1 MNPTDILLP
10 QNRDK
15 SKAYLVNKLRL
26 AVKEW
31 RDSGYPNTTATTKRL
46 LNFWFNEDH
55 VVNNEKFE
63 FWYAQ
68 RESIETLIYV
78 YEVLKERSFIDL
90 ARDFGDGQQMFDPE
104 RDIYPL
110 YGFKMATGTGK
121 TYVMALSIVWQYFNH
136 KFENSS
142 DYTSKFLLI
151 AGEKNVIYDR
161 LKRDYENGK
170 IFREIPLIPPE
181 WSDQFDLKAV
191 LKEDPISSIP
201 DSVLFLTN
209 VQQLQERAS
218 IKKETD
224 KFVDDVLDLKEVN
237 RTNIAQ
243 ENRIKEV
250 LEKIPNIMILK
261 DEAHHI
267 YNYEKKWK
275 QILVELHK
283 SLGSKYGKGFN
294 SELDFSATPRG
305 ENGVLFP
312 WLIVDF
318 SLKEA
323 IEMNIVKRPLK
334 GIVQSATEITS
345 TNVVERYRAWIEAGI
360 KRWQEYKD
368 ALSRLNK
375 KPILFFQCPDNKQA
389 DQLKGYLETLPQLQG
404 KILLIHTDSTGEVAK
419 SDIEEA
425 RKFAQTVDSKE
436 NKFEVIVS
444 TMMLNEGWDVRNV
457 NVIVGLR
464 PYTSERNV
472 LPEQVIGRG
481 LRKMFPDENPSVK
494 DFVNILEVIG
504 PPGLMQIIEEL
515 EKDENI
521 TFGTSNLD
529 TQVNITTIFVDMEKK
544 DLDIE
549 IPILTPSIVVRE
561 FELDESILDK
571 LPALSIKLE
580 NKVFKTTYRAVDMV
594 TGVVQVE
601 RNWDLPVPQDVKS
614 VIAYYTGRILRELS
628 LPNMFAS
635 LYPIVKEYIEGKL
648 FDQGVSIDDPRVLF
662 QISQPEIQDK
672 LIKVFVDNMKDLAF
686 IDREPTK
693 FDSIKVSET
702 SPFVWTKKAYQ
713 AKKCIFNYVPCDN
726 DLELSFSRF
735 LDTADDV
742 MAFTKLVQKIG
753 FFIEYRDS
761 QGNLRYYYPDFI
773 IRMKDKYVIV
783 ETKGEEDID
792 VQFKDKRAKIWCED
806 AERVT
811 GEKWAYV
818 RVNQDEFYKYNFGN
832 FDKLM
837 QFFLSGESI
846 N

>member
-26 AVKEW
+26 AVNEW
-31 RDSGYPNTTATTKRL
+31 RDSGYPNITNTTKRL

-55 VVNNEKFE
+55 IINNEKFE

-78 YEVLKERSFIDL
+78 YEVMKKRRFLDL
-90 ARDFGDGQQMFDPE
+90 AREFGEGPQFFDPNV
-104 RDIYPL
+104 DIYPL
-110 YGFKMATGTGK
+110 YGFKMATGSGK

-136 KFENSS
+136 KFEDDS

-161 LKRDYENGK
+161 LKRDYQDGK
-170 IFREIPLIPPE
+170 IFRDIPLIPPE
-181 WSDQFDLKAV
+181 WVDRFDLKV
-191 LKEDPISSIP
+191 ILKEDPINNIP

-209 VQQLQERAS
+209 VQQLQDKAS
-218 IKKETD
+218 RKKEAD
-224 KFVDDVLDLKEVN
+224 KFVDDILDLKEVN

-243 ENRIKEV
+243 ENRIREV
-250 LEKIPNIMILK
+250 LEKIPNIVILK

-275 QILVELHK
+275 QILIDLHK
-283 SLGSKYGKGFN
+283 SLESKYGKGFN

-305 ENGVLFP
+305 ENGALFP

-318 SLKEA
+318 TLKEA

-345 TNVVERYRAWIEAGI
+345 TNVVERYRAWIDAGI
-360 KRWQEYKD
+360 RRWQEYKN
-368 ALSRLNK
+368 ALARLNK

-389 DQLKGYLETLPQLQG
+389 DQLKNHLETLPQLSG

-425 RKFAQTVDSKE
+425 RKFAQTVDSDE
-436 NKFEVIVS
+436 NTYEVIVS

-464 PYTSERNV
+464 SYTAERNV

-481 LRKMFPDENPSVK
+481 LRKMFPDEDASVN
-494 DFVNILEVIG
+494 DFVNVLEVIG

-515 EKDENI
+515 ERNENI
-521 TFGTSNLD
+521 TFDTTNLGN
-529 TQVNITTIFVDMEKK
+529 QVNVTTIFVDIDKK
-544 DLDIE
+544 EFDLE
-549 IPILTPSIVVRE
+549 IPILTPAITVRK
-561 FELDESILDK
+561 FEIDQSILDK
-571 LPALSIKLE
+571 IPPLNIKLE
-580 NKVFKTTYRAVDMV
+580 NKVFKTTYKAVDMV
-594 TGVVQVE
+594 TGAVQVE

-614 VIAYYTGRILRELS
+614 VIAYYTGRILKELNLS
-628 LPNMFAS
+628 NMFAD
-635 LYPIVKEYIEGKL
+635 LYPIVKEYIEKKL
-648 FDQGVSIDDPRVLF
+648 FDQEVNLEDPRVLF
-662 QISQPEIQDK
+662 QISEPELQNK
-672 LIKVFVDNMKDLAF
+672 LIKNFVDNLKDLAF
-686 IDREPTK
+686 TDREATI
-693 FDSIKVSET
+693 FDRIRLSDT
-702 SPFVWTKKAYQ
+702 QPFVWTKKVYQ
-713 AKKCIFNYVPCDN
+713 ANKCIFNYVPCDN
-726 DLELSFSRF
+726 DLEVNFARF
-735 LDTADDV
+735 LDSVNDV
-742 MAFTKLVQKIG
+742 KVFSKLVQKIG

-761 QGNLRYYYPDFI
+761 DGNLRYYYPDFI
-773 IRMKDKYVIV
+773 IRMGDKYVIA
-783 ETKGEEDID
+783 ETKGEEDVD
-792 VQFKDKRAKIWCED
+792 VKYKDKRARLWCED

-811 GEKWAYV
+811 GGKWLYV
-818 RVNQDEFYKYNFGN
+818 RVNEAEFYKYH
-832 FDKLM
+832 FDSFEKM
-837 QFFLSGESI
+837 IHFFA
-846 N
+846 NTDQK